1 MRQGESPQT
10 VVGMLRRG
18 LSPLYDAPVL
28 YTVLIV
34 LAIIALVLFILG
46 RR

>member
-1 MRQGESPQT
+1 
-10 VVGMLRRG
+10 VGP
-18 LSPLYDAPVL
+18 SSLYDELVL

>member
-1 MRQGESPQT
+1 MADGPCGGLIRAQ
-10 VVGMLRRG
+10 VGYLNLM
-18 LSPLYDAPVL
+18 L

-34 LAIIALVLFILG
+34 LAIIALAMFILG

>member
-1 MRQGESPQT
+1 VHP
-10 VVGMLRRG
+10 VVWLARHAGISMLM
-18 LSPLYDAPVL
+18 L

-34 LAIIALVLFILG
+34 LAIIALAMFILG